1 MFSNEAITHAYCSS
15 NLLEEKRYFDVLF
28 ISILVYFDKGRC
40 FVWTGF
46 YMIDMI
52 GTSAMKKRNSVM
64 FILTMTV
71 AKAIWNVRVLWMD
84 SKRFNASYI
93 SPLVLIILQYLLLL
107 SNLERWVIFFLSH
120 QAGLSLTDVKIS
132 NYELKFSFFFLWK
145 HFNGRL
151 LTNGQASIFSIKL

>member
-1 MFSNEAITHAYCSS
+1 MFYSLVYWYILTKE
-15 NLLEEKRYFDVLF
+15 DVLQN
-28 ISILVYFDKGRC
+28 

-84 SKRFNASYI
+84 SKRFTASYI
-93 SPLVLIILQYLLLL
+93 LPLVLIILQYLLLL
-107 SNLERWVIFFLSH
+107 SNLERWVTFFLSH

-132 NYELKFSFFFLWK
+132 NYELKFSFFFPLK
-145 HFNGRL
+145 TFYNGRL

>member
-1 MFSNEAITHAYCSS
+1 MFYSLVYWYILTKE
-15 NLLEEKRYFDVLF
+15 DVLQN
-28 ISILVYFDKGRC
+28 

-84 SKRFNASYI
+84 SKRFIASYI

-107 SNLERWVIFFLSH
+107 SNLERWVIFFLLH

>member
-1 MFSNEAITHAYCSS
+1 MCYSLVYWYILTKE
-15 NLLEEKRYFDVLF
+15 DVLQN
-28 ISILVYFDKGRC
+28 

-132 NYELKFSFFFLWK
+132 NYELKFWVFFLWK
-145 HFNGRL
+145 HFITAGYWPMAR
-151 LTNGQASIFSIKL
+151 QAFFPLNYNFKSNKHAKTELKTQTS